1 MSADLSPLASL
12 LGRPDVWQASAA
24 IRKPVGIPTGHS
36 ALDAQLHQGGWPLG
50 AITELLSDHSGS
62 GELQILMP
70 ALARLSRQGRKLMFI
85 NPPFLPY
92 APGLHRQ
99 GVDLAQ
105 LVLIQTHDLA
115 EQVWAASQ
123 TLRADSSGALLLWPA
138 RGAITHPQLRKLQLA
153 AQSSRSMAVV
163 FRPTRA
169 SAATSPAALRL
180 AISPAPGVCHLH
192 ILKQHGGW
200 AGQSVAIAGPDGL
213 RHTHRAARDLPVHL
227 PTPAAIPLPS
237 PPTPVAR
244 NLTERPCPGL
254 VGRPDRVA
262 RQPALVFLR

>member
-1 MSADLSPLASL
+1 MNADLSPLASL
-12 LGRPDVWQASAA
+12 LERPDVWQASAA
-24 IRKPVGIPTGHS
+24 IRKAIGIATGHS
-36 ALDAQLHQGGWPLG
+36 SLDAQLHQGGWPLG

-70 ALARLSRQGRKLMFI
+70 ALACLSRQGRKLVFI

-153 AQSSRSMAVV
+153 AQNSRGMAVV

-169 SAATSPAALRL
+169 SAAASPAALRL

-192 ILKQHGGW
+192 ILKQRGGW

-213 RHTHRAARDLPVHL
+213 STYRAARDLPVHL
-227 PTPAAIPLPS
+227 PAPAAIPLPS
-237 PPTPVAR
+237 PQAPVVR

-254 VGRPDRVA
+254 VDRLGRVA
-262 RQPALVFLR
+262 RQPAPVFLR